1 MSNDTPTPTA
11 GSTIQNNSQ
20 ILWLAPDK
28 PENLSIGRA
37 RISQG
42 LRDRGY
48 TVNYEPRRLEHVKT
62 QLTADYDVLIGT
74 TSLAGILGMGTGL
87 NGKTFIVDHVDPI
100 RQMYRTA
107 GSTKARL
114 VETLQDVAFRL
125 ADGILYV
132 YDEESERVY
141 QSDAHVSQTTL
152 GVDYDRFQNPSG
164 ESRDYIAKRLAD
176 YDVSGRFAVY
186 LGGLEEIY
194 NIPELLQSAKQ
205 DGYQLVIAGQG
216 KYEKECWQASARHEN
231 IHYIGSIPHEHV
243 PALLEKASAGISLV
257 DDPHTV
263 KVLEYG
269 AAELPTVHIEGRAE
283 GILPDAGL
291 EWTALDPS
299 EIGASVRVG
308 YNYGDPSG
316 LEEYAKNRRWSDVV
330 DQYQRVIEAV

>member
-1 MSNDTPTPTA
+1 MSKDKPTPVA
-11 GSTIQNNSQ
+11 GSTVQDNSR

-37 RISQG
+37 RIAQG
-42 LRDRGY
+42 LRDSGY
-48 TVNYEPRRLEHVKT
+48 TVNYEPRRLAHVKT
-62 QLTADYDVLIGT
+62 QLTDDYDVLIGT
-74 TSLAGILGMGTGL
+74 TSLAGILGMQTGL
-87 NGKTFIVDHVDPI
+87 NGKPFVVDHVDPI

-107 GSTKARL
+107 GRTKARL
-114 VETLQDVAFRL
+114 VESLQDVAFRL

-132 YDEESERVY
+132 YDEEAQRVY
-141 QSDAHVSQTTL
+141 GSDALVSQTTL
-152 GVDYDRFQNPSG
+152 GVDYDRFQNPTG

-186 LGGLEEIY
+186 LGGLQEIY
-194 NIPELLQSAKQ
+194 NIPELLESAKR

-216 KYEKECWQASARHEN
+216 AYEKDCWKASARYEN

-243 PALLEKASAGISLV
+243 PALLQKASAGISLV

-269 AAELPTVHIEGRAE
+269 AAGLPTVHIEGRAE
-283 GILPDAGL
+283 GVLPDKGV
-291 EWTALDPS
+291 EWTALDPA
-299 EIGASVRVG
+299 EIGASVRVA

-316 LEEYAKNRRWSDVV
+316 LEEYAENRRWSDVV
-330 DQYQRVIEAV
+330 DQYQRVIESV

>member
-1 MSNDTPTPTA
+1 MSKDKPTPVA
-11 GSTIQNNSQ
+11 GSTVQDNSR

-37 RISQG
+37 RIAQG
-42 LRDRGY
+42 LRDSGY
-48 TVNYEPRRLEHVKT
+48 TVNYEPRRLAHVKT
-62 QLTADYDVLIGT
+62 QLTDDYDVLIGT
-74 TSLAGILGMGTGL
+74 TSLAGILGMETGL

-100 RQMYRTA
+100 RQMYRTV
-107 GSTKARL
+107 GRTKARL

-132 YDEESERVY
+132 YDEESKRVY
-141 QSDAHVSQTTL
+141 QSDALVSQTTL
-152 GVDYDRFQNPSG
+152 GVDYDRFQNPTG

-186 LGGLEEIY
+186 LGGLQEIY
-194 NIPELLQSAKQ
+194 NIPELLESAKR

-216 KYEKECWQASARHEN
+216 AYEKDCWKASARYEN

-269 AAELPTVHIEGRAE
+269 AAGLPTVHIEGQAE
-283 GILPDAGL
+283 GVLPDEGV
-291 EWTALDPS
+291 EWTELDPS
-299 EIGASVRVG
+299 EIGTAVRVA

-316 LEEYAKNRRWSDVV
+316 LKEYAKNRRWSDVV
-330 DQYQRVIEAV
+330 DQYQRVVESA

>member
-1 MSNDTPTPTA
+1 MSKDTPTPTPS
-11 GSTIQNNSQ
+11 STIQNNSQ

-28 PENLSIGRA
+28 PDNLSIGRA
-37 RISQG
+37 RIAQG

-48 TVNYEPRRLEHVKT
+48 TVTYEPRRLAHVKT

-74 TSLAGILGMGTGL
+74 TSLAGILGMETGL
-87 NGKTFIVDHVDPI
+87 NGRTFIVDHVDPI

-107 GSTKARL
+107 GNTKARL

-141 QSDAHVSQTTL
+141 QSDAHVEQTTL
-152 GVDYDRFQNPSG
+152 GVDYERFQTPTG

-186 LGGLEEIY
+186 LGGLEAIY
-194 NIPELLQSAKQ
+194 NIPELLDSAKQ

-216 KYEKECWQASARHEN
+216 KYETECWKASARYDN
-231 IHYIGSIPHEHV
+231 IHYIGSIAHEHV
-243 PALLEKASAGISLV
+243 PALLEKASVGISLV

-283 GILPDAGL
+283 GVLPDEGI
-291 EWTALDPS
+291 EWTALDPA
-299 EIGASVRVG
+299 EIGTSVRVA

-330 DQYQRVIEAV
+330 DQYQRVIESV